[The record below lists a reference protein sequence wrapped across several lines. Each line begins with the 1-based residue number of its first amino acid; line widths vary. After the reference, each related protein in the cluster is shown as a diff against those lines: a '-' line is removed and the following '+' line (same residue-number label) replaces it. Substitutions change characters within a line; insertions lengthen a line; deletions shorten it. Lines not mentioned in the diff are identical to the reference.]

1 MGSMKSPE
9 NVDVL
14 IVEDEPLFR
23 QMLEVALGADSQLKI
38 AGSFATAE
46 EVLERLDDLKFDIA
60 LLDIQLPG
68 EISGHQ
74 LGFKLKSR
82 LPDVGI
88 VLLSSYL
95 EPAYIHSLQRRRQ
108 VGWSYL
114 LKSSNIDIATLR
126 RAVKGAARGEIVID
140 PEILRQ
146 LRVRPKSVLTNLTNR
161 ELETL
166 ALIAEGYSNRAIAE
180 RLVVTLKSAENLV
193 SRIFQKL
200 EIETSNVH
208 IQPRVAAVLR
218 YLEET
223 RSK

>member
-1 MGSMKSPE
+1 MQRVK
-9 NVDVL
+9 VL

-23 QMLEVALGADSQLKI
+23 QMLEVALGADSQLQI
-38 AGSFATAE
+38 AASFAKAE
-46 EVLERLDDLKFDIA
+46 DVLACVDDLVFDIA

-68 EISGHQ
+68 EISGYE
-74 LGFKLKSR
+74 LGFKLRSR
-82 LPDVGI
+82 WPDVGI

-95 EPAYIHSLQRRRQ
+95 EPAFIHSLQRRRQ
-108 VGWSYL
+108 IGWSYL

-126 RAVKGAARGEIVID
+126 RAVKGAAKGEIVID
-140 PEILRQ
+140 PEILRELQ
-146 LRVRPKSVLTNLTNR
+146 VRPKSVLTKLTSR

-166 ALIAEGYSNRAIAE
+166 SLIAEGYSNRAIAE
-180 RLVVTLKSAENLV
+180 RLVVTLKSAENMV
-193 SRIFQKL
+193 SRVFQKL
-200 EIETSNVH
+200 DIDTASAQ

>member
-1 MGSMKSPE
+1 MQSVK
-9 NVDVL
+9 VL

-23 QMLEVALGADSQLKI
+23 QMLEVALGADSQLQI
-38 AGSFATAE
+38 AASFAKAE
-46 EVLERLDDLKFDIA
+46 DVLACVDDLVFDIA

-68 EISGHQ
+68 EISGYE
-74 LGFKLKSR
+74 LGFKLRSR
-82 LPDVGI
+82 WPDVGI

-95 EPAYIHSLQRRRQ
+95 EPAFIHSLQRRRQ
-108 VGWSYL
+108 IGWSYL

-126 RAVKGAARGEIVID
+126 RAVKGAAKGEIVID
-140 PEILRQ
+140 PEILRELQ
-146 LRVRPKSVLTNLTNR
+146 VRPKSVLTKLTSR

-166 ALIAEGYSNRAIAE
+166 SLIAEGYSNRAIAE
-180 RLVVTLKSAENLV
+180 RLVVTLKSAENMV
-193 SRIFQKL
+193 SRVFQKL
-200 EIETSNVH
+200 DIDTASAQ

>member
-1 MGSMKSPE
+1 ME
-9 NVDVL
+9 HVRVL

-23 QMLEVALGADSQLKI
+23 QMLEVALGADSELEI
-38 AGSFATAE
+38 VASFALAE
-46 EVLERLDDLKFDIA
+46 EVLERLDRLAFDIA
-60 LLDIQLPG
+60 LLDIHLPG

-74 LGFKLKSR
+74 LGFKLR
-82 LPDVGI
+82 NLRPEVGI

-95 EPAYIHSLQRRRQ
+95 EPAFLHSLQRRRQ

-114 LKSSNIDIATLR
+114 LKSSNIDIETLR

-140 PEILRQ
+140 PEILQRLQ
-146 LRVRPKSVLTNLTNR
+146 VRPKSVLTTLTNR

-166 ALIAEGYSNRAIAE
+166 SLIAEGYSNRAIAD
-180 RLVVTLKSAENLV
+180 RLVITLKSTENMV

-200 EIETSNVH
+200 EIDASDAH

>member
-1 MGSMKSPE
+1 MDSVK
-9 NVDVL
+9 VL

-23 QMLEVALGADSQLKI
+23 QMLEVALAADPQLEI
-38 AGSFATAE
+38 VGSYATAE
-46 EVLERLDDLKFDIA
+46 EVLERVDDLSFDIA

-74 LGFKLKSR
+74 LGFKLR
-82 LPDVGI
+82 TWRPNVGI

-95 EPAYIHSLQRRRQ
+95 EPAFIHSLQRHGQ

-114 LKSSNIDIATLR
+114 LKSSNIDLSTLR
-126 RAVKGAARGEIVID
+126 RAVKGTARGEIVID
-140 PEILRQ
+140 PEILRE
-146 LRVRPKSVLTNLTNR
+146 LHVRPKSALTKLTPR
-161 ELETL
+161 EFETL
-166 ALIAEGYSNRAIAE
+166 SLIAEGYTNRAIAE

-193 SRIFQKL
+193 SRIFHKL
-200 EIETSNVH
+200 GIETSNGQ

-223 RSK
+223 RIK